1 MANSSSEAPLVFIHD
16 WFTDPTAQW
25 SAQGARFGRDYDCHY
40 FRLAGHG
47 EDQADPLPA
56 TQPVLDYNLVAL
68 QSLVESFPRPA
79 RIIAH
84 GSGALLALRLAALI
98 PDRLTCMVLI
108 APAFRLERFRWLAR
122 ICVRA
127 PFLLPLYLLLVDP
140 IAENGR
146 GAWSRMR
153 ARLRCLRGSNAALY
167 LRQGLEEQDPYLAE
181 IRLPVFLIAG
191 DADGLGGAR
200 LAESLSEGLP
210 GSRLLRYGH
219 LGHSPHLEEPDLV
232 NSAIEHFLSAHNKRG
247 PLHAIG
253 GWLNRV
259 KKLIVGDGDSN

>member
-1 MANSSSEAPLVFIHD
+1 MAHSNLEAPLVFIHD

-25 SAQGARFGRDYDCHY
+25 SAQAARFGRDYDCHY

-47 EDQADPLPA
+47 EDPGEILPDN
-56 TQPVLDYNLVAL
+56 QPVLDYNLVAL
-68 QSLVESFPRPA
+68 QSLLESMPRTA

-84 GSGALLALRLAALI
+84 GSGALLALRVAALA
-98 PDRLTCMVLI
+98 PERLNCLVLI
-108 APAFRLERFRWLAR
+108 APVFQFKRHRWLMR
-122 ICVRA
+122 LCIRA

-140 IAENGR
+140 IAETDR

-153 ARLRCLRGSNAALY
+153 QRLRCLRGGNAALY
-167 LRQGLEEQDPYLAE
+167 LKQALDEQEPYLAE
-181 IRLPVFLIAG
+181 IKLPVFLIAG
-191 DADGLGGAR
+191 DADPLDGAR
-200 LAESLSEGLP
+200 LAERLSERLP

-219 LGHSPHLEEPDLV
+219 LGHSPHREEPDLV

-247 PLHAIG
+247 PLRAIG
-253 GWLNRV
+253 GWLQRV

>member
-1 MANSSSEAPLVFIHD
+1 MAHSTSEAPLVFIHD

-47 EDQADPLPA
+47 EDPAEFLPEK
-56 TQPVLDYNLVAL
+56 QPVLDYNLVAL
-68 QSLVESFPRPA
+68 QSLIESFQRPA

-84 GSGALLALRLAALI
+84 GAGTLLALRLAALI

-108 APAFRLERFRWLAR
+108 APAFHLDRYRWLAR
-122 ICVRA
+122 LCARL

-140 IAENGR
+140 VAETQV
-146 GAWSRMR
+146 GAWKRMR
-153 ARLRCLRGSNAALY
+153 TRLRCLRGANAALY
-167 LRQGLEEQDPYLAE
+167 LRQGLEEQEPYLAE

-191 DADGLGGAR
+191 DMDPLGGAR
-200 LAESLSEGLP
+200 LAEKLSESLP

-219 LGHSPHLEEPDLV
+219 LGHNPHREEPDLV
-232 NSAIEHFLSAHNKRG
+232 NSAIEHFLAAHNKRG